1 MKEQFIILSIFLR
14 FLISYVGKLFE
25 VSETKDLIYIDKS
38 FADEYAGSVY
48 TQKLRGALP
57 KVKAN
62 MSQGI
67 PEMIEIATEKRWKED
82 FQGKHKKRAGKG
94 WFRYNTRF
102 ALPVVNEK
110 GDILEYN
117 VYQAVLIVRYSSD
130 EKLYLY
136 DIQNIKKETRYP
148 SCPRWSETRFL
159 SLIIKCYIII
169 NERKRVS
176 DHLGQ
181 DRQMV
186 RNPFPFINYNIT
198 FY

>member
-1 MKEQFIILSIFLR
+1 MGKNTLWLESNEGNTGNLVIRDDNNKKMVVIPHVVFKGKRSISWKQVEQY
-14 FLISYVGKLFE
+14 LISYVGKLFE

-38 FADEYAGSVY
+38 FADEYEGSVY

-148 SCPRWSETRFL
+148 SWTR
-159 SLIIKCYIII
+159 SSDGQKP
-169 NERKRVS
+169 VS
-176 DHLGQ
+176 FH
-181 DRQMV
+181 
-186 RNPFPFINYNIT
+186 
-198 FY
+198 

>member
-1 MKEQFIILSIFLR
+1 MGKNTLWLESNEGNTGNLVIRDDNNKKMVVIPHVVFKGKRSISWKQVEQY
-14 FLISYVGKLFE
+14 LISYVGKLFE

-38 FADEYAGSVY
+38 FADEYACSVY

-148 SCPRWSETRFL
+148 SWTR
-159 SLIIKCYIII
+159 SSDGQKP
-169 NERKRVS
+169 VS
-176 DHLGQ
+176 FH
-181 DRQMV
+181 
-186 RNPFPFINYNIT
+186 
-198 FY
+198 